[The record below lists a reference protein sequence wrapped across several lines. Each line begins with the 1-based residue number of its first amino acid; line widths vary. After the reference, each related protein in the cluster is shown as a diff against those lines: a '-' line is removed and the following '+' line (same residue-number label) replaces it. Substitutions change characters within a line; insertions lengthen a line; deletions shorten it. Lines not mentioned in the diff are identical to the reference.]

1 MHAEGV
7 VLLLGSAADDV
18 VAQQDTHNCG
28 VLSYRWIEQRVC
40 NSVINYTTL
49 DVAYLR
55 RLLQVELVHG
65 RPMRLIQDAEWSTT
79 SLTKATLRS
88 SFATLAGI
96 CRDTEWSA
104 QSLANPVAESAP
116 VMTIGNVGSL
126 KKLCATSEQAMR
138 IHTNILLQ
146 ELSLRIH
153 CQKGSSQN
161 AVTMPPWASHASL
174 SATLSVALSR

>member
-1 MHAEGV
+1 LHAEGV

-65 RPMRLIQDAEWSTT
+65 RPMRLIQDAEYVFDQSY
-79 SLTKATLRS
+79 ATVQLRY
-88 SFATLAGI
+88 AG
-96 CRDTEWSA
+96 R
-104 QSLANPVAESAP
+104 N
-116 VMTIGNVGSL
+116 
-126 KKLCATSEQAMR
+126 
-138 IHTNILLQ
+138 
-146 ELSLRIH
+146 
-153 CQKGSSQN
+153 
-161 AVTMPPWASHASL
+161 MP
-174 SATLSVALSR
+174 RY